1 MPLKRKK
8 FYLEV
13 DEVMELKMKS
23 LASKSFIT
31 NKDVEKI
38 VYALVD
44 RAYHDTKGW
53 KTKIK

>member
-1 MPLKRKK
+1 MSLKKRK
-8 FYLEV
+8 FYLDI

-23 LASKSFIT
+23 LASKSFLT

-44 RAYHDTKGW
+44 RTYHDTKGW
-53 KTKIK
+53 KSKIK